1 MTRAYARSERGERA
15 VGHVPKNWGD
25 SVTLAAGIGLSG
37 LIAPLILR
45 GSMNGDIFE
54 AYVEQFILP
63 ELSEGDIVVLDN
75 LSAHKRGSVRA
86 LIEAAGAL
94 VIFLPPYSPDLNP
107 IELAWSKV
115 KPSCDRAQPEPTTA
129 SRAQSSPH
137 SPQSPTKT
145 SRVGF
150 VTAVTETSQDLQAC
164 DSPPAARGCAHFLA
178 PAGGRPSV

>member
-1 MTRAYARSERGERA
+1 LRWLFGRERHAIASGRLFFFDESGIHLSMTRAYARSERGERA

-54 AYVEQFILP
+54 AYVEPFILP

-115 KPSCDRAQPEPTTA
+115 KTILRSC
-129 SRAQSSPH
+129 
-137 SPQSPTKT
+137 
-145 SRVGF
+145 
-150 VTAVTETSQDLQAC
+150 
-164 DSPPAARGCAHFLA
+164 AARTYDSLESAVVAALSAITHEDI
-178 PAGGRPSV
+178 AGWFRHCGY